1 MFHKLYFVNPMQKKK
16 KTRNLLGQDY
26 IFYMI
31 TFLNALSFF
40 FSNIGKFPRPLKLIY
55 FFPLQ
60 QETFLLSIVKEMM
73 CYYTKH
79 LTSVILSY
87 QAQANLSPVFSLN
100 SSSLLLFCTILI
112 SSNSFNCI
120 FKNLYPLLTNF
131 LISSLFLQNGFCIS
145 LP

>member
-1 MFHKLYFVNPMQKKK
+1 MQCLSSNSMASLS
-16 KTRNLLGQDY
+16 TTLDLGQTLPRTLLNSSTKT
-26 IFYMI
+26 IPILAPKQHRLFEVNHFYSNI
-31 TFLNALSFF
+31 LPLSFLV
-40 FSNIGKFPRPLKLIY
+40 IRHRPIY
-55 FFPLQ
+55 
-60 QETFLLSIVKEMM
+60 
-73 CYYTKH
+73 
-79 LTSVILSY
+79 
-87 QAQANLSPVFSLN
+87 PVFSLN